1 VDANQSIGEVRL
13 HGYMAVSGVDR
24 SRCDFGHREFACE
37 PHVPVRV
44 VVGTARTS
52 GVVTLEAGVTG
63 WGRVCVGCDVSAA
76 HGEGVGVGQPKSS
89 SMRGW
94 WHGWTACVDA
104 GCHGRARP
112 HRHRGR
118 LRSRLLT
125 VYGCP

>member
-52 GVVTLEAGVTG
+52 GVVTLEADVTVVSYLC
-63 WGRVCVGCDVSAA
+63 RLRCVCKSRRGCGCRTAEVFIDERLVAWVDRLRRCWVSRPCTTA
-76 HGEGVGVGQPKSS
+76 SS
-89 SMRGW
+89 SW
-94 WHGWTACVDA
+94 SPA
-104 GCHGRARP
+104 
-112 HRHRGR
+112 
-118 LRSRLLT
+118 
-125 VYGCP
+125 